1 MDRWRKPLIPDRV
14 EPDGEH
20 VWHDGRNWRHDVL
33 ISYPDSAI
41 NRFREGSA
49 CYKCQEPLPEGV
61 YFPDKCPLCKYEIKK
76 NQLKDFAKTYQGVN
90 EIGRSMKPEL
100 DRLDQEHER
109 NLWTPG
115 SHIRIERD
123 V

>member
-1 MDRWRKPLIPDRV
+1 MDRWRKPAIPDHV

-20 VWHDGRNWRHDVL
+20 VWYDGRNWRHDVL
-33 ISYPDSAI
+33 ISYGEADI
-41 NRFREGSA
+41 NRFKEGRA
-49 CYKCQEPLPEGV
+49 CLKCQEPFEQP
-61 YFPDKCPLCKYEIKK
+61 FPKTCPVCSYAVDK
-76 NQLKDFAKTYQGVN
+76 NQLKDFAKVFQGLN

-100 DRLDQEHER
+100 DRLEEEHEKGF
-109 NLWTPG
+109 WTPG